1 MDSSEI
7 IARLKFLQNV
17 RPGDKID
24 TGLVVRQPDNWTT
37 PFSRYLRWETKSKT
51 LAFLKKTIEDAFELQ
66 KRYSESDQ
74 EHLKELAKVVIN
86 DLHAALVGVANLKRT
101 YTHDLKFVC
110 DLTTVSEHTQMRL
123 AGLGYPAPVLSPRF
137 DLNATLE
144 SKNNESLK
152 QRVKP
157 PKKK

>member
-37 PFSRYLRWETKSKT
+37 PFSRYLRGETKSKT

-74 EHLKELAKVVIN
+74 EHLKGLAKVVIN

-137 DLNATLE
+137 GLNATLE

-152 QRVKP
+152 QRAK

>member
-37 PFSRYLRWETKSKT
+37 PFSRYLRGETKSKT

-137 DLNATLE
+137 GLNATLE

-152 QRVKP
+152 QRAK